1 MPLTYASE
9 EVCVKDDGFLLFV
22 ALLVETV
29 QLVSILTQT
38 QKGSWWGLPRPPF
51 FPLSERVTLGNP
63 HQARALLGGCRSAHG
78 SLMARDTLG
87 SPSGIS
93 SYISLCIFI

>member
-22 ALLVETV
+22 VLLVETV

-38 QKGSWWGLPRPPF
+38 QKGSWWGIL

-63 HQARALLGGCRSAHG
+63 RWESSPGQGTTGWLQKCAWVPHG
-78 SLMARDTLG
+78 T
-87 SPSGIS
+87 
-93 SYISLCIFI
+93 